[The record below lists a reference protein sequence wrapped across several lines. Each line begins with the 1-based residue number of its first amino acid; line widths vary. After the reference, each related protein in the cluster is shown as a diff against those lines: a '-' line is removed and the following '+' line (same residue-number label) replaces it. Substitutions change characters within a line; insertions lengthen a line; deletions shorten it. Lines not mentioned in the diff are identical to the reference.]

1 MSLFPSDRL
10 SVVNNTSVYTTRI
23 DGDSVY
29 TDVNN
34 SVAAASVVYF
44 RFLGIRMIT
53 NSTDV
58 NYRATPKVS
67 FYGGY
72 HYSTRLIRSI
82 ETFNLPAIPGVGDN
96 VTARQD
102 NHVHSGLAG
111 IRLRPIKPL
120 TINLDAE
127 ISRADRPF
135 APISDRN
142 FHALR
147 GRVQYKVKTLLLSS
161 NYRQNYNT
169 NSVSLSTHSARA
181 RSYSFDSAWSP
192 GGWLSFDAGYSKIH
206 LDTVSGIAF
215 FGGGSLVQ
223 GLSSVYISNAHVGN
237 FGARLAIKKRADLY
251 LGYTITKDT
260 GDGRSAPTANVD
272 VLTNTAFLLAAQT
285 FPLSFQSPLARLSVR
300 LSPKMRWNAGWQ
312 FYNYHEKF
320 QLGVATQNY
329 RANTGYTSV
338 LWSF

>member
-1 MSLFPSDRL
+1 
-10 SVVNNTSVYTTRI
+10 
-23 DGDSVY
+23 
-29 TDVNN
+29 
-34 SVAAASVVYF
+34 
-44 RFLGIRMIT
+44 
-53 NSTDV
+53 
-58 NYRATPKVS
+58 
-67 FYGGY
+67 
-72 HYSTRLIRSI
+72 
-82 ETFNLPAIPGVGDN
+82 
-96 VTARQD
+96 
-102 NHVHSGLAG
+102 
-111 IRLRPIKPL
+111 
-120 TINLDAE
+120 
-127 ISRADRPF
+127 
-135 APISDRN
+135 
-142 FHALR
+142 LR